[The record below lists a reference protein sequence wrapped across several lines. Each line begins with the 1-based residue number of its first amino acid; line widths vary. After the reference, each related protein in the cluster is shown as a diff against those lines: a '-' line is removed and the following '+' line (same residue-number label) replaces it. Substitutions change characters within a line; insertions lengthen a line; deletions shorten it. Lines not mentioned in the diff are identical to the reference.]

1 MGEIQYVEGVAE
13 KMCREG
19 KFGERECA
27 RLLSLFTGTCGNL
40 KVPRAPLGTGMI
52 LGAYVHGG
60 SFGVTRYGRDLPWVA
75 RFFNAYMMKKIR
87 KTWPDLAVSWTTLA
101 IQSAAEIP
109 RHRDSHK

>member
-1 MGEIQYVEGVAE
+1 MIPKSAEEEVSFEEEPPEMRYLRVGEIQYVEGVAE

-27 RLLSLFTGTCGNL
+27 RLLSLFAGTCGNL

-60 SFGVTRYGRDLPWVA
+60 SFGVLGMAVIFLGW
-75 RFFNAYMMKKIR
+75 
-87 KTWPDLAVSWTTLA
+87 LASSTPT
-101 IQSAAEIP
+101 
-109 RHRDSHK
+109 